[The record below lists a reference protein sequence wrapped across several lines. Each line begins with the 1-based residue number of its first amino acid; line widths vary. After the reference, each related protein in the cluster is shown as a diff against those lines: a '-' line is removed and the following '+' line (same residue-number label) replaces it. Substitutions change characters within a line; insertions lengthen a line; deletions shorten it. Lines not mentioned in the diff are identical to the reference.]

1 MLVKQI
7 VDYTLVDYERV
18 WDMNIARVYGLVA
31 EMQHHNKITEEK
43 VKQWKRQH

>member
-7 VDYTLVDYERV
+7 VDYALIDYERV

-31 EMQHHNKITEEK
+31 EMQRYNKLTEER